1 MAGFPSLAELF
12 DGRHFD
18 REIIVLC
25 VRWYLRFKLSFR
37 DLVEMMAERN
47 LSMAH
52 TTIMRWVHH
61 YAPEFERRWNRFARP
76 TGPSWRVD
84 ETGSGANISSDQRMP
99 SAGLILG
106 RRQYR
111 IPDGGRTSIFEAQPT
126 EVELSL
132 VNPAKQFDAGNCDRR
147 GPEPLEA
154 EHWTDA

>member
-1 MAGFPSLAELF
+1 MRAPSHGEEALVQ
-12 DGRHFD
+12 FD
-18 REIIVLC
+18 RD
-25 VRWYLRFKLSFR
+25 VRRAIDRFSWFIYRMNRPAPR
-37 DLVEMMAERN
+37 DLFM
-47 LSMAH
+47 
-52 TTIMRWVHH
+52 
-61 YAPEFERRWNRFARP
+61 
-76 TGPSWRVD
+76 
-84 ETGSGANISSDQRMP
+84 GSGTNISSDQRMP

-154 EHWTDA
+154 KHRTDA